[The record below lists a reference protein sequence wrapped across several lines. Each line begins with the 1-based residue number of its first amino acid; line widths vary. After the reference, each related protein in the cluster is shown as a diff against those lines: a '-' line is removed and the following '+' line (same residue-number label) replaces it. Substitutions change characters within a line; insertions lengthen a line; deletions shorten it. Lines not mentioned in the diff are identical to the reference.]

1 MPTEIEAKMSV
12 PNFDVVRNRL
22 QERGAQPHGTVMETN
37 VFLDTEDRSLLTS
50 DEGLRIR
57 ENRNLETGKQV
68 HILTYKGPKQMG
80 LLKSREEVELTVDST
95 TSAVSLFEKLGFV
108 PMLSFEKRRESWHL
122 NTCK

>member
-12 PNFDVVRNRL
+12 PSFHAVRNRL
-22 QERGAQPHGTVMETN
+22 RECGAQPHGTVMETN

-57 ENRNLETGKQV
+57 ENRDLQSGKQE

-80 LLKSREEVELTVDST
+80 MLKSREEIELTVDST
-95 TSAVSLFEKLGFV
+95 AGAVALFQKLGFA
-108 PMLSFEKRRESWHL
+108 PMLSFEKRRES
-122 NTCK
+122 